1 MPGDGEQEFRPL
13 TTDNRR
19 KSQELWG
26 RLRKDYRFIIIQMRR
41 AELQPSVLVHGV
53 KLLRQVAVPVPLLG
67 VAHACEQRSLV
78 SLDCAGTVRLHHEDG
93 RLRGSRQLQ
102 WPVSG
107 LLYVGRIQQYV
118 AWNQQELLL
127 LDGSFLLLSRQPV
140 QQGVSS
146 CVYHPIMNLVLTA
159 GAGGVNVW
167 SFSRSRRI
175 LVQHQY
181 LRLGTTEEDT
191 VAALATDTESPHVHT
206 CYAACGTSVWEYDL
220 VDGTLKSV
228 RRHLHARAISS
239 LLYSAPLHFLISG
252 SRDGSIKVWDSSEQL
267 VAVFVGHTG
276 PVTVLSL
283 ISSGTVLVS
292 GSKDASLRT
301 WDLTTQEQ
309 MEEQRMSGPVL
320 GLVAFFSNEDHI
332 VTHGRNEL
340 HVWQLQHLYQLH
352 CSLGTPVTTVIVSEA
367 LAPSRTLCVCADG
380 TVRLLCT
387 STGRLMTMLDVGE
400 RLLAAEFCPL
410 QEMVC
415 ALLEDGHLLKAS
427 VLTNPMRVVSR
438 MKVSGS
444 KSNSCC
450 FCLFSYIADKKAAET
465 DNTAAG
471 TLQREGFKEKD
482 ITRHRFFCIIGSDNG
497 HLRVYNLHSDQLQCD
512 TEAHSPGRVTG
523 LMSIP
528 ENQYIIS
535 AGSDLTVKV
544 WQLYPY
550 SEESL
555 GLCMSFYCAQP
566 IARMCCLHS
575 QLFVAFDDDSSATY
589 TLVQYCLE
597 TGIRS
602 DHSSSHDHQDQI
614 TGLCSSPDLGLVVSC
629 GRDKMIRIWTEENR
643 LLRLLRLHASPES
656 LSLCS
661 SRGDLLVGIHG
672 HIYRISLIAL
682 LPEPY
687 KMKIMCM
694 VSPTAAPDSP
704 TAAPDSPTAAPD
716 SPTAAPDPPSPV
728 EDMKRLGH
736 MHRSSN
742 DSCNESKK
750 KTKQQ
755 HEECSLLST
764 RDQELHLIQMGK
776 LRSFKRMKSSKE
788 TRREAMEKYLQLMYP
803 EKPGFTIPEQ
813 DDFDPD
819 ELLKTSVFQ
828 EPKIIPFTPPQNSHG
843 FFTDSALGLA
853 IDLIPKHLQ
862 TLFLVAGVVPNSA
875 LLQQIWPTKIEE
887 ELGLVKRRNH
897 LQPIHTQPAKTSH
910 KTPEMEKEK
919 KNADPQ
925 ETTEVIAEEMSEV
938 DEVPP
943 ILQNILSTVNT
954 KDKSPVVHDTRPP
967 LLQSPLTQKQAR
979 STMLQKTRMSRIP
992 RPQPIQTKT
1001 FQEPFLPVQLPPQS
1015 PPLCPPAV
1023 KACSTASTSLQDDE
1037 LSVKIPEMVPVPE
1050 IPAFLLQFQDQ
1061 SWFSLILPEAE
1072 ASYPE
1077 FESRLL
1083 RALLQTGLP
1092 MCTQLLHA
1100 LQTLHRQGHLKYPER
1115 LLQTLT
1121 DVIKRE
1127 TDLTV
1132 CEQQEFVWLCLHFMN
1147 DLSRESRELMV
1158 ELLVTCTQ
1166 LPAPHRGRF
1175 FALFNE
1181 FGVHDPHGFLAKKC
1195 SSWDSWDETGNG
1207 REGLKKICEDWLC
1220 LWTFRLM
1227 GGNRSRREKPQE
1239 RLEDHVTAVDVLN
1252 YYCDIQMKRELQVLH
1267 VCDPGRRSTVLA
1279 LPPISSRR
1287 ALLRLGETGKQESK
1301 RGHEGGNFDAVRPLL
1316 RSDIIPFIN
1325 LPVKKVTLNPFI
1337 STTNTPTRGYSTG
1350 SLSQDIQRYFIVQQS
1365 YIERY

>member
-1 MPGDGEQEFRPL
+1 MRVVVL
-13 TTDNRR
+13 L
-19 KSQELWG
+19 SL
-26 RLRKDYRFIIIQMRR
+26 QMRQ
-41 AELQPSVLVHGV
+41 AELQPSVPAHGV
-53 KLLRQVAVPVPLLG
+53 QLLRRVAVPVPLLC
-67 VAHACEQRSLV
+67 VAHSCEQRSLV
-78 SLDCAGTVRLHHEDG
+78 SLDCAGMVRLHYEDG

-107 LLYVGRIQQYV
+107 LLSVGRIQQYV

-127 LDGSFLLLSRQPV
+127 LDGSFLLLSRHLV
-140 QQGVSS
+140 QQGVSL
-146 CVYHPIMNLVLTA
+146 CIYHPILNLVLTT
-159 GAGGVNVW
+159 GVGGVNVW
-167 SFSRSRRI
+167 RFSHSRRI
-175 LVQHQY
+175 LVLHQY
-181 LRLGTTEEDT
+181 LRLEEDT
-191 VAALATDTESPHVHT
+191 TVAAVATDTEYPHVHT

-220 VDGTLKSV
+220 MDGTLLRV

-239 LLYSAPLHFLISG
+239 LLYSAPLHLLISG
-252 SRDGSIKVWDSSEQL
+252 SRDGSIKVWDSAEQL

-292 GSKDASLRT
+292 GSEDSSLHT

-320 GLVAFFSNEDHI
+320 GLVAFFRNEDYI
-332 VTHGRNEL
+332 VTHGHNEL
-340 HVWQLQHLYQLH
+340 QVWQVQHLCKLH
-352 CSLGTPVTTVIVSEA
+352 WFLGTTVTTIIVNEA
-367 LAPSRTLCVCADG
+367 LTPSRTLCVCADD

-387 STGRLMTMLDVGE
+387 STGQLLTMLDGGE
-400 RLLAAEFCPL
+400 RLLSAEYCPL

-415 ALLEDGHLLKAS
+415 VLLEDGHLVKAS

-450 FCLFSYIADKKAAET
+450 FCLFSYIADSP
-465 DNTAAG
+465 AAG
-471 TLQREGFKEKD
+471 TQQREGSENKD
-482 ITRHRFFCIIGSDNG
+482 NIARHRFFCIIGSDDG
-497 HLRVYNLHSDQLQCD
+497 RLLVYNLHSDQLQCD
-512 TEAHSPGRVTG
+512 TEAHSPGRVTS

-544 WQLYPY
+544 WRLYPY
-550 SEESL
+550 SKESL

-566 IARMCCLHS
+566 VGRMCCLHS

-597 TGIRS
+597 TGTRS

-629 GRDKMIRIWTEENR
+629 GRDRMIRIWTEENR

-661 SRGDLLVGIHG
+661 SRGDLLVGIYG
-672 HIYRISLIAL
+672 HIYRISLMTV
-682 LPEPY
+682 LPQPY
-687 KMKIMCM
+687 KLKITCM
-694 VSPTAAPDSP
+694 VSPTRDLP
-704 TAAPDSPTAAPD
+704 TAAPDLPTAAPD
-716 SPTAAPDPPSPV
+716 LPTAAPDLPTAAPDLPTAAPDTPCPV
-728 EDMKRLGH
+728 KDVKRLDH
-736 MHRSSN
+736 MHRSSIN
-742 DSCNESKK
+742 FCNESKK

-755 HEECSLLST
+755 HEEFSLLST

-776 LRSFKRMKSSKE
+776 LRSRKRMNSSIE
-788 TRREAMEKYLQLMYP
+788 TRREAMEKYLQLMYQK
-803 EKPGFTIPEQ
+803 KPGITIPEQ

-819 ELLKTSVFQ
+819 KLLKASGFQ
-828 EPKIIPFTPPQNSHG
+828 EPKTIPFAQSQNTHG
-843 FFTDSALGLA
+843 FFTDSDLGLS
-853 IDLIPKHLQ
+853 IDLIPKQLQ
-862 TLFLVAGVVPNSA
+862 TSFSVAGVVPNSA
-875 LLQQIWPTKIEE
+875 LLQQIWPMKIEE
-887 ELGLVKRRNH
+887 DLRLVKIRNH
-897 LQPIHTQPAKTSH
+897 MQPKHTQPAETSH
-910 KTPEMEKEK
+910 EIPELEKEK
-919 KNADPQ
+919 KNADPE
-925 ETTEVIAEEMSEV
+925 ETIEVIAVEMSDV

-943 ILQNILSTVNT
+943 ILQNILATVNT
-954 KDKSPVVHDTRPP
+954 KDKSPVVRDTCSP
-967 LLQSPLTQKQAR
+967 LLQSPPAQSHKQAR
-979 STMLQKTRMSRIP
+979 STMLQKTRLSRIP
-992 RPQPIQTKT
+992 RQQPIQRKEL
-1001 FQEPFLPVQLPPQS
+1001 FIPVQLPPQS
-1015 PPLCPPAV
+1015 PPLCPPAD
-1023 KACSTASTSLQDDE
+1023 KACSTASTSLQDGE
-1037 LSVKIPEMVPVPE
+1037 LSVEIPEMVPVPE
-1050 IPAFLLQFQDQ
+1050 MPAFLLQFQDQ

-1072 ASYPE
+1072 APCPE

-1083 RALLQTGLP
+1083 RALLQTGPP
-1092 MCTQLLHA
+1092 MCTRLLHA

-1121 DVIKRE
+1121 DVINRE
-1127 TDLTV
+1127 ADLTV

-1147 DLSRESRELMV
+1147 DLSRESRDLMV
-1158 ELLVTCTQ
+1158 ALLVTCTQ

-1220 LWTFRLM
+1220 LWTFRFM

-1239 RLEDHVTAVDVLN
+1239 RLEDDVTAVDVLN

-1267 VCDPGRRSTVLA
+1267 DCDPGRRRTVLT

-1287 ALLRLGETGKQESK
+1287 ALLRLGETGKQERK
-1301 RGHEGGNFDAVRPLL
+1301 RDHAGGNFYAVRPLL
-1316 RSDIIPFIN
+1316 RPDIIPFIN

-1337 STTNTPTRGYSTG
+1337 SATNTSTRAYSTG
-1350 SLSQDIQRYFIVQQS
+1350 LLSQDMQKYFIVQQS
-1365 YIERY
+1365 YIEKY